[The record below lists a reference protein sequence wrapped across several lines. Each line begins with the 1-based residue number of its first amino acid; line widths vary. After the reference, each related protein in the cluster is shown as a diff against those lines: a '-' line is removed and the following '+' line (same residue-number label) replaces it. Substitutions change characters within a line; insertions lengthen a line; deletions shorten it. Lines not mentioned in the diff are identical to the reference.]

1 MLEEEEEEE
10 EAHCSCDDALAQMI
24 NNNVPGCLNSHAL
37 LLPISYKKLVEI
49 QHEVGNSTTNK
60 VEQIS

>member
-10 EAHCSCDDALAQMI
+10 EEEADCSCNDGLAHMI
-24 NNNVPGCLNSHAL
+24 NNNVLECLNSHPL

-49 QHEVGNSTTNK
+49 QHEVG
-60 VEQIS
+60 Q